1 MPRTS
6 SADSTLVKKAV
17 EKLQKHPTLTVP
29 EAMQLAGFPPEQVKC
44 RNTQRIVIRAL
55 PGKKKGDAAASS
67 SSKCSNSVASVHVTI
82 GGSSDLS
89 PLTDCSATAT
99 ATSSQQN
106 KDSPSVAPPS
116 TKKKRLTSKQ
126 KQDERVDNLKKRGHF
141 KAAHK
146 AATKLYKEERE
157 KGDDGMTVRDVA
169 KKLSS
174 NLVSDQA
181 LQQST
186 VMLLT

>member
-17 EKLQKHPTLTVP
+17 EKLQKHPALTVP

-67 SSKCSNSVASVHVTI
+67 SSKCSNSVASIHVTI
-82 GGSSDLS
+82 CGSSDLS
-89 PLTDCSATAT
+89 LTNCSATAT

-106 KDSPSVAPPS
+106 NDSPLIAPPL

-126 KQDERVDNLKKRGHF
+126 KQDESVDNLKKKDHF

-169 KKLSS
+169 KKLNS
-174 NLVSDQA
+174 NSVSDHA

-186 VMLLT
+186 IMLLT